1 MTDFILTWLRIIL
14 DLLFAIIRIVIP
26 ALLIYIMFRGLRLF
40 DRYMSHLE
48 NSYGQKSKTNTEFES
63 PTPTV
68 KKKPRSDKY
77 ELSPETIAP
86 AIKKPPRPA
95 GGFGSVVNHRDD
107 NTTSETPGNSDN

>member
-1 MTDFILTWLRIIL
+1 
-14 DLLFAIIRIVIP
+14 
-26 ALLIYIMFRGLRLF
+26 MFRGLRLF

-48 NSYGQKSKTNTEFES
+48 NNYGQKSKTNIEFEET
-63 PTPTV
+63 TPAI

-95 GGFGSVVNHRDD
+95 GGFGSVVSNRD
-107 NTTSETPGNSDN
+107 NNSTSQTAGN